1 MFYNTF
7 LGGREP
13 VRSTTGAL
21 CFPPALDRHNCCC
34 RASPLNIV
42 VDIQWKDDGRSIEK
56 RIKSHPTPAR
66 TASPPWADHV
76 RPSER
81 RDAESSALRF
91 FAECELCLR
100 WFTRTNPPRPDP
112 RRRILCAPTPDA
124 ESCAHRSESSRSLTS
139 TKVLGISPFVGGR
152 HSGRRCG
159 GGWRIACAE
168 DPNALPCDLERPGAG
183 WVCVG
188 VNG

>member
-66 TASPPWADHV
+66 TASQPWADHV

-139 TKVLGISPFVGGR
+139 HAAHHLSLVGLTAAG
-152 HSGRRCG
+152 HAELLRCRTCPLQTCEVV
-159 GGWRIACAE
+159 W
-168 DPNALPCDLERPGAG
+168 
-183 WVCVG
+183 
-188 VNG
+188 